1 MQNTIKNRQSLI
13 DFAIQ
18 ECGSFETTFTLSE
31 YNDLPITGD
40 MTPGKEIHFLP
51 EWVDKKKINRR
62 IEPATAIT
70 EDEARALPWGGIG
83 YMAIE
88 FDFIIS

>member
-18 ECGSFETTFTLSE
+18 ECGTFESTFTLAE
-31 YNDLPITGD
+31 HNDLSVTSDIPAGT
-40 MTPGKEIHFLP
+40 EIEFLP
-51 EWVDKKKINRR
+51 EWIDRKNTLRR
-62 IEPATAIT
+62 IEPATALSSQDR
-70 EDEARALPWGGIG
+70 ELPWGGIG

-88 FDFIIS
+88 FDFIVS